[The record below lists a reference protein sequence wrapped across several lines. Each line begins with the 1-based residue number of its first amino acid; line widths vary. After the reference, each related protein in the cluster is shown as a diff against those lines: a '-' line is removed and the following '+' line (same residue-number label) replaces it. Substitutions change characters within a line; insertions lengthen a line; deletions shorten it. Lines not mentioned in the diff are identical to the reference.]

1 MRIMVITHEA
11 YCSAQRFFLSGE
23 PDRGLAASRR
33 PFGAVRFPGSPD
45 RHRAIPSRQRSSSM
59 PSYRKNTTNQ
69 PTTKVS
75 TFSQDLT
82 KVREVFAAEPRPRKL
97 QTRQIANA
105 IHAEPI
111 RYLV

>member
-75 TFSQDLT
+75 TLSQDLT
-82 KVREVFAAEPRPRKL
+82 RNE
-97 QTRQIANA
+97 ANPFRRRSA
-105 IHAEPI
+105 PPYACDSKGKG
-111 RYLV
+111 